1 MIKFSRYI
9 VNNPLL
15 WYNQLKYTLLGENMK
30 NTKKL
35 VALLLALMLIV
46 SLTSCAFIKN
56 ILPGGDN
63 SSSSKTEDTSDD
75 DRSRDDDDKKSRD
88 DDDKPTDESDEDDAA
103 TPDKTPEPRRSPPPR
118 PRDTT
123 PSGNTPAPATHT
135 PAPPA
140 PVISDLA
147 SKLIGIWDEIDI
159 DNTYYFY
166 EDGTGKEY
174 FDGDTWE
181 MIWMVDGN
189 LLSMYFFDTGVEEYM
204 ITLDGDFLVVHNPNI
219 DFEYVR
225 R

>member
-1 MIKFSRYI
+1 
-9 VNNPLL
+9 
-15 WYNQLKYTLLGENMK
+15 MK

-35 VALLLALMLIV
+35 IALLLALMLIV

-75 DRSRDDDDKKSRD
+75 NRSRDDDDDDKKSRD
-88 DDDKPTDESDEDDAA
+88 DDDDKSDGDETDVPAELPE
-103 TPDKTPEPRRSPPPR
+103 KTPEPRRSPPPR

-123 PSGNTPAPATHT
+123 PPAGNTQAPVTAAPPTAPAS
-135 PAPPA
+135 
-140 PVISDLA
+140 SDLA

>member
-1 MIKFSRYI
+1 
-9 VNNPLL
+9 
-15 WYNQLKYTLLGENMK
+15 MK

-75 DRSRDDDDKKSRD
+75 DRSRDDDAKKSRDD